1 MCECIMDI
9 KKVKK
14 NINATII
21 GRELLFYNSVGSTNE
36 LLFKEAEQGLEEGA
50 VLIADTQ
57 TGGRGRLGRSW
68 YSPPGANLYLSLLL
82 RPDVSPQN
90 SAVFTFIASLALVK
104 TLEQLKIDPTIKW
117 PNDILINNKKAAGVL
132 TEMKS
137 ENSILDFIIIGIG
150 LNINLSKDS
159 INNNLPDIADTVTSL
174 SIEKGRKL
182 DREKTAQILIN
193 WLDEYYMKFKFEGIN
208 SIVAEWSI
216 RWGRLNEKVS
226 IKIDNKTVSGIAR
239 KVDNYGF
246 LYIEDSEGK
255 LQKII
260 AGDIQG

>member
-1 MCECIMDI
+1 MDI
-9 KKVKK
+9 EKIKK
-14 NINATII
+14 NINTEIV

-36 LLFKEAEQGLEEGA
+36 LLFEEAEHGLGDGA

-57 TGGRGRLGRSW
+57 GGGKGRLGRSW
-68 YSPPGANLYLSLLL
+68 FSPPGANLYLSLLL

-104 TLEQLKIDPTIKW
+104 TLEQLKIYPTIKW
-117 PNDILINNKKAAGVL
+117 PNDILINKKKTAGVL

-137 ENSILDFIIIGIG
+137 ENNNLHFIIIGIG
-150 LNINLSKDS
+150 LNINLSKDL
-159 INNNLPDIADTVTSL
+159 IDKNLPEIADTVTSL
-174 SIEKGRKL
+174 RIEKGKKL
-182 DREKTAQILIN
+182 DREKTTQILIN
-193 WLDEYYMKFKFEGIN
+193 WLDVYYMKFKFEGIN
-208 SIVAEWSI
+208 SIVAEWSN
-216 RWGRLNEKVS
+216 RWGRLNEKVA